1 MIDQIREDDMVIY
14 DNSELK
20 EPWLGCNQALREN
33 RRTREISN
41 A

>member
-1 MIDQIREDDMVIY
+1 MVIY
-14 DNSELK
+14 DNAELK